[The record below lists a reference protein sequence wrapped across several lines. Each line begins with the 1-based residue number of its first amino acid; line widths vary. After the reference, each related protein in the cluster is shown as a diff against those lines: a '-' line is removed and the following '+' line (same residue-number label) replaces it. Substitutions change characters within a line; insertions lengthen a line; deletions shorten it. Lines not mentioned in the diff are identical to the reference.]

1 MKIDVK
7 MAGLARAAEAG
18 LARVARGTTAGMRE
32 ATTGLKDDLRDQVL
46 RAGFNQ
52 RLANTWRGNTYPRQG
67 ASLEPAAYV
76 YSKAPKIV
84 FAFTSGATIRPVNGS
99 RYLWIPTDK
108 VPKKRTRGGSAAI
121 SPEEVEQRF
130 GPFFYRPGKRGG
142 LVAMVVSTRRRRGAH
157 RGQGV
162 AMFNLRRTVDMPK
175 LLELQRPA
183 QAWAARAVVLIER
196 NITR

>member
-1 MKIDVK
+1 MKVDVK
-7 MAGLARAAEAG
+7 MVGLARAAEAG
-18 LARVARGTTAGMRE
+18 LAQVARGTTAGMRE
-32 ATTGLKDDLRDQVL
+32 ATVGLKDELRDQVL

-52 RLANTWRGNTYPRQG
+52 RLANTWRGNTYPLQG
-67 ASLEPAAYV
+67 TSLEPAAYV

-84 FAFTSGATIRPVNGS
+84 FAFTNGVTIRPVNGA

-108 VPKKRTRGGSAAI
+108 VPKKRSRGGSTAI

-130 GPFFYRPGKRGG
+130 GRFFFRPGKRGG

-157 RGQGV
+157 RGPGV
-162 AMFNLRRTVDMPK
+162 AMFNLSRAVDMPK

-183 QAWAARAVVLIER
+183 QSWAVRAAALIER
-196 NITR
+196 NIAR